1 VEMGTL
7 VVLQMHA
14 PCVFALWPFAVEH
27 RPTSI
32 DQDCLALVCR
42 NMWHVYVSSESP
54 DSYIANA
61 HSRAES

>member
-7 VVLQMHA
+7 VALQMHD
-14 PCVFALWPFAVEH
+14 PCVSAPWLSAVEH
-27 RPTSI
+27 RPTNI
-32 DQDCLALVCR
+32 EQGYHALVCR